1 LKLLT
6 RARVCVCVCIYIDG
20 TYGSL
25 TLEIISIHKKTRYD
39 RINRYDIIYH
49 NFNST
54 LTYGAAKCK
63 LWNLC

>member
-1 LKLLT
+1 MLNIERVCKNLQY
-6 RARVCVCVCIYIDG
+6 ARVCVDG

-25 TLEIISIHKKTRYD
+25 TPEIIPTHKKTRYD

-49 NFNST
+49 NFNSM

-63 LWNLC
+63 L